1 MKALQGPNF
10 SFPLKACIG
19 ITSSEMNPSFSQ
31 RYVLSA
37 VAVLSVVTSKSINHT
52 NNLLGK
58 LSKVPSCN
66 E

>member
-1 MKALQGPNF
+1 MKALQGQNF
-10 SFPLKACIG
+10 SFPSKVCIG

-37 VAVLSVVTSKSINHT
+37 VTVLSLVTSKSINY
-52 NNLLGK
+52 LLGK